1 MKTPVIY
8 LLAVVSLFWTACQ
21 DSVSDQPDTPRRDI
35 VLSTKGTEINQST
48 QKFSFRL
55 LRTIASEKETNFCL
69 SPLSA
74 SLCMG
79 MVLNG
84 ANGETYT
91 QLQQSLGYENYSTQ
105 EINEYVRSLQ
115 TELPS
120 LDKKTL
126 FTSAN
131 SLWIRE
137 DFPVHADFVQL
148 NKEYYLAEVRTE
160 PFTQTTVDR
169 INQWC
174 NDHTAGR
181 IPSIIQQL
189 SPNDVS
195 VLINALYFKGIWS
208 SEFKKENTRD
218 EHFYTSEGRILS
230 VPTMHQTAAFPYYSD
245 EEIRIVELPYGNEAF
260 SMVLFLPTDPARMS
274 IDELLCNLTD
284 EKWEEWNSGLQK
296 QSLELSLPRFK
307 MKYEKILNKVFEEMG
322 STYVFD
328 SEQADFS
335 KISNK
340 RICLGLLKQK
350 TFIEV
355 DEKGTEAAAVTA
367 GVFFSD
373 TMPVSREVRFD
384 HPFGFV
390 IKEKSTN
397 AILFA
402 GKVGSPV

>member
-8 LLAVVSLFWTACQ
+8 LLAAVSLIWTGCQ

-35 VLSTKGTEINQST
+35 VLSTKGTEINRST
-48 QKFSFRL
+48 QEFSFRL
-55 LRTIASEKETNFCL
+55 LRMIASEKETNFCI

-84 ANGETYT
+84 ADGETYT
-91 QLQQSLGYENYSTQ
+91 QLQQALGYENYSNQ

-137 DFPVHADFVQL
+137 DFPVHSDYVQL
-148 NKEYYLAEVRTE
+148 NKDYYLAEVRTE
-160 PFTQTTVDR
+160 PFNQATVDR

-189 SPNDVS
+189 SPYDVS

-218 EHFYTSEGRILS
+218 ENFYATDGQTLY
-230 VPTMHQTAAFPYYSD
+230 VPTMHQTASFPYYAD
-245 EEIRIVELPYGNEAF
+245 EEVRIVELPYGNETF
-260 SMVLFLPTDPARMS
+260 SMLLFLPTDPARMS

-284 EKWEEWNSGLQK
+284 EKWGGWISGLKK
-296 QSLELSLPRFK
+296 QTLQLTLPRFK
-307 MKYEKILNKVFEEMG
+307 MEYEKMLNKAFEEMG
-322 STYVFD
+322 ATHVFD
-328 SEQADFS
+328 QEQADLS
-335 KISNK
+335 KISDK
-340 RICLGLLKQK
+340 HMCLGLLRQK

-367 GVFFSD
+367 GTFLLDSS
-373 TMPVSREVRFD
+373 PVTLELRFD

-390 IKEKSTN
+390 IKEQSTN

-402 GKVGSPV
+402 GKVGAPI